1 MYKMKLY
8 LFFFFFKE
16 KYTYIPHVCSVYCKR
31 SHVYNSN
38 WFVTNTPVYIRS
50 VYQWYA

>member
-1 MYKMKLY
+1 MYKNPNVP
-8 LFFFFFKE
+8 FFFLRKKNHLYPAFG
-16 KYTYIPHVCSVYCKR
+16 VYCKR
-31 SHVYNSN
+31 SHVYKCN

>member
-1 MYKMKLY
+1 MKLY
-8 LFFFFFKE
+8 PFFFFFFLKE